1 MSTPAGATDSA
12 WATAGLSSWQRPGLS
27 IPEKFILAEFSFQLA
42 LLVPQLNVGALRVLW
57 RTGAFAASLGLLVLL
72 RGKTRPN
79 ATTIAALWVM
89 ALTAL
94 EIFHPTSNTFL
105 SASAEAVMYI
115 AILAPLFWM
124 TRLRLDVRIFRR
136 VVFMFWGYFT
146 LSSMVGIL
154 QVYFPGRF
162 QPQLSPVVAS
172 LGEAI
177 EGLKIVLANG
187 RKIFRPMGLTDMP
200 GGAANAGMWAVL
212 FGLGFLL
219 AATPGRNRRW
229 KQAAYVSSMMAGM
242 MCIYLSQV
250 RVLLVITMVWFVAL
264 MAILFWRQRW
274 RQLGKM
280 TLLVLLVVGGG
291 LYASLRVGGANF
303 SQRLATLG
311 GSSKTTSVY
320 TRSRGYFLY
329 QTLYE
334 LIPDYPLGA
343 GMGRWGMMNT
353 YFGDNTDPSRKL
365 VYVEI
370 QWQGWVLDGGV
381 PLVIAYLALLW
392 LAMVSLWRIA
402 RKRGPLWLWAALCLA
417 YDVGTI
423 ASCFDFT
430 PFTGEIGLEFWF
442 INALVLSAAYCIE
455 RQATAMPQVGW
466 R

>member
-1 MSTPAGATDSA
+1 
-12 WATAGLSSWQRPGLS
+12 
-27 IPEKFILAEFSFQLA
+27 
-42 LLVPQLNVGALRVLW
+42 
-57 RTGAFAASLGLLVLL
+57 
-72 RGKTRPN
+72 
-79 ATTIAALWVM
+79 
-89 ALTAL
+89 
-94 EIFHPTSNTFL
+94 
-105 SASAEAVMYI
+105 
-115 AILAPLFWM
+115 
-124 TRLRLDVRIFRR
+124 
-136 VVFMFWGYFT
+136 
-146 LSSMVGIL
+146 
-154 QVYFPGRF
+154 VYFPGRF